1 VDEDKASKA
10 RTLHPH
16 TPGEGGV
23 KNLCKETFNLT
34 CDLDLSTFYHG
45 IREFQRCLELEFI
58 SALAGVRDKKSLA
71 SNK

>member
-1 VDEDKASKA
+1 MEIRPLKPE
-10 RTLHPH
+10 RYTH
-16 TPGEGGV
+16 THQVRSGV